1 MFLKFLKFSK
11 SSINFSE
18 QFFRFLDKKIK
29 IGIFVSFLTN
39 KLKYFFK
46 KLKTDFRENN
56 ATVCI
61 KFANL
66 GSNLVNFIRINLNYF
81 CQLIGACLELSKKKI
96 FWILISNESRRLS
109 LLINQTNRYPNSV
122 NKNTR
127 LEL

>member
-81 CQLIGACLELSKKKI
+81 CQLIGACLELWKKI
-96 FWILISNESRRLS
+96 FLDFLR
-109 LLINQTNRYPNSV
+109 
-122 NKNTR
+122 NKQKKIGKKIKEPDFCPQKRQIYNHH
-127 LEL
+127 L